1 MKQYTVADK
10 SYNKETGELEQFLV
24 FWSGG
29 EPELKRAS
37 AENVLLFDPE
47 DVLPF
52 ENGMYEFLNGEQA
65 LILSEEPEVI
75 LAPTS
80 NEYAYMLRVRG
91 NVVET
96 TPKQAERV
104 LEGVIAVAKEGD
116 ASELLDLYN
125 DIMNIHDSQ
134 VRQHVMNALHE
145 TFDNE
150 ERIEIMSNGWLIDDY
165 YLVDLSASIYTKDD
179 DPLEDDYVR
188 SSGSVR
194 KDDSYEFVQFSI
206 SRSARD
212 MDRIEVEINGEQY
225 RLSEREMLFLAKVKW
240 LLSRRY
246 YHPDKPFW
254 MTADRHASVDW
265 KTGKPEDSDDE
276 EEPNLGKFNI

>member
-96 TPKQAERV
+96 TPNQAERV
-104 LEGVIAVAKEGD
+104 LEGVLDVARDNGV
-116 ASELLDLYN
+116 SELLDLYH
-125 DIMNIHDSQ
+125 DIMNTQ
-134 VRQHVMNALHE
+134 VRQRVMNALHE
-145 TFDNE
+145 TFDKQQ
-150 ERIEIMSNGWLIDDY
+150 RIEIMSNGWLIDDY
-165 YLVDLSASIYTKDD
+165 YLVDWSASIYTKDD
-179 DPLEDDYVR
+179 DPDEDDYVR
-188 SSGSVR
+188 SGGSVR
-194 KDDSYEFVQFSI
+194 KDGSYEFVQLRM
-206 SRSARD
+206 SRASRD
-212 MDRIEVEINGEQY
+212 MDRIEVAINGEQY

-246 YHPDKPFW
+246 YHPDQPFW

-265 KTGKPEDSDDE
+265 KTGEPEDSDDE

>member
-96 TPKQAERV
+96 TPNQAERV
-104 LEGVIAVAKEGD
+104 LEGVLDVARDNGV
-116 ASELLDLYN
+116 SELLDLYH
-125 DIMNIHDSQ
+125 DIINTQ
-134 VRQHVMNALHE
+134 VRQRVMNALHE
-145 TFDNE
+145 TFDKQQ
-150 ERIEIMSNGWLIDDY
+150 RIEIMSNGWLIDDY
-165 YLVDLSASIYTKDD
+165 YLVDWSASIYTKDD
-179 DPLEDDYVR
+179 DPDEDDYVR
-188 SSGSVR
+188 SGGSVR
-194 KDDSYEFVQFSI
+194 KDGSYEFVQLRM
-206 SRSARD
+206 SRASRD
-212 MDRIEVEINGEQY
+212 MDRIEVAINGEQY

-246 YHPDKPFW
+246 YHPDQPFW

-265 KTGKPEDSDDE
+265 ETGEPEDSCDE